1 MKIRVFNKGINVLR
15 MLNWHWKNV
24 RNLINVCEEEMKNL
38 EASLAMGDDEVEDRI
53 KVSKFYK
60 DPKHLC
66 QCQ

>member
-1 MKIRVFNKGINVLR
+1 

-24 RNLINVCEEEMKNL
+24 QNLINVCEEEMKNL

-53 KVSKFYK
+53 KVSEFYN